1 MNKNHAI
8 NASDTGNTGKRLFPR
23 KALTLAI
30 FGALAM
36 AVSAGALAQE
46 AEVQADNSR
55 DQVKTLDKVLVT
67 ANKREENIREVA
79 TSISVIDEKQLERIN
94 ATQLTDYANY
104 IPGFQVNSGGTPG
117 KTTVSMRGIAP
128 LSSGSTIGTYLD
140 ETPAGSSGIYQ
151 AATNFALDLL
161 PYDIGRIEV
170 LRGPQGTLYGAGAM
184 GGLVK
189 YVTRQPDLQ
198 DYEFRVGG
206 GLSSVS
212 GGSSGNNF
220 RFGANLPLSKDQLG
234 IRVSYARNN
243 IPGYIDN
250 SINGKKDI
258 NDGSQTSARVAMLW
272 QGDGVSLKLAAMR
285 QTIDSKND
293 ASVSLKM
300 TSLDPFVSDLT
311 NQIWVNEPFS
321 KDIDFYSATV
331 DWDLGWADL
340 TSATG
345 YSDTT
350 TRQRG
355 DTTIP
360 YGNFADLALGQ
371 PAPGS
376 SYFDVGLDLT
386 KFNQEF
392 RLASKSDQPFEWLL
406 GMFYTREKGNQ
417 TQQIFLNKLDGS
429 PLDAPFDVLYGSLAA
444 LELPSTYKETS
455 FFANG
460 TYKFT
465 DRFKVGAGIRYAQ
478 NDQVFSQNNLGGALV
493 GVGKAPGSGSEN
505 IFTWSLTP
513 QFQISE
519 STMVYGKV
527 ATGYQPGGPNVAF
540 PGLPSQV
547 DSSTLISYELGL
559 KGLFAGNKV
568 QVDLAAFRIDWQDI
582 QVPTVFGGKSGLVNG
597 GTATTQGV
605 ELATLFS
612 PITDVQV
619 GFNAAWTDAKLSE
632 DYKTIYIPSG
642 ANIVEVTYG
651 LDNDRLPYVPTFSA
665 SLTADYFFPVGA
677 WEGNVG
683 GGLRWTGD
691 RMSGTTQRQVVRTA
705 AAPSTI
711 LATRITPPNSLN
723 GYSAIDLYAAV
734 SNENLT
740 IRAYAKNVTNERAY
754 SSISN
759 NLNQVTGAKNSR
771 SATPIQPRTIGLEID
786 YRF

>member
-1 MNKNHAI
+1 MNEQHA
-8 NASDTGNTGKRLFPR
+8 NDTGTFGGLQNRPLPR
-23 KALTLAI
+23 RVLTLAI
-30 FGALAM
+30 VGVLAM
-36 AVSAGALAQE
+36 AASGGALAQD
-46 AEVQADNSR
+46 AQTDTTKNAD
-55 DQVKTLDKVLVT
+55 DAKTLDRVIVT
-67 ANKREENIREVA
+67 ANKREENVREVA
-79 TSISVIDEKQLERIN
+79 SSITVLDEKQLERIN

-104 IPGFQVNSGGTPG
+104 IPGFQVNSNGTPG

-128 LSSGSTIGTYLD
+128 LSSGSTIGTYVD
-140 ETPAGSSGIYQ
+140 ETPVGSSGIYQ
-151 AATNFALDLL
+151 AATLFALDLL
-161 PYDIGRIEV
+161 PYDISRIEV

-206 GLSSVS
+206 GLSGVAD
-212 GGSSGNNF
+212 GDLGANF
-220 RFGANLPLSKDQLG
+220 RFGANLPLSRDKLG
-234 IRVSYARNN
+234 LRVSYARNN

-250 SINGKKDI
+250 SISGENDI

-272 QGDGVSLKLAAMR
+272 QGDGISLKLAAMR
-285 QTIDSKND
+285 QTIDSDND
-293 ASVSLKM
+293 ASVSLKT
-300 TSLDPFVSDLT
+300 TSLDPLGDDLAH
-311 NQIWVNEPFS
+311 QVFVNEPFS

-331 DWDLGWADL
+331 DWDLGWADF

-360 YGNFADLALGQ
+360 YGRFADLALGQ

-406 GMFYTREKGNQ
+406 GAFYTREKGNQ

-429 PLDAPFDVLYGSLAA
+429 PLDAPFDALFGSLAS
-444 LELPSTYKETS
+444 LELPSTYKETAV
-455 FFANG
+455 FANG
-460 TYKFT
+460 SFKFS
-465 DRFKVGAGIRYAQ
+465 DRFKVGAGVRYAQ
-478 NDQVFSQNNLGGALV
+478 NDQVFSQNNLGGALI
-493 GVGKAPGSGSEN
+493 GVGQSPGSGSEN
-505 IFTWSLTP
+505 VFTWSLTP
-513 QFQISE
+513 QFQINDNS
-519 STMVYGKV
+519 MVYGKV

-547 DSSTLISYELGL
+547 DSSTLTSYEVGL
-559 KGLFAGNKV
+559 KSAFADNSV
-568 QVDLAAFRIDWQDI
+568 LLDLAAYRIDWEDI
-582 QVPTVFGGKSGLVNG
+582 QVPTVFDGKSGLVNG

-612 PITDVQV
+612 PTANLQL
-619 GFNAAWTDAKLSE
+619 GFNAAYTDAKLTE
-632 DYKTIYIPSG
+632 NYDTVVIPGAAAITEITSG
-642 ANIVEVTYG
+642 LEGN
-651 LDNDRLPYVPTFSA
+651 RLPYVPEFSA
-665 SLTADYFFPVGA
+665 SLTADYFFPFGD

-691 RMSGTTQRQVVRTA
+691 RVSGTASRTVRRTNA
-705 AAPSTI
+705 TPSTV
-711 LATRITPPNSLN
+711 LSDVTTQPSQLDSF
-723 GYSAIDLYAAV
+723 SALDLYAAV
-734 SNENLT
+734 SNDHVT
-740 IRAYAKNVTNERAY
+740 IRAYVKNATNERAY
-754 SSISN
+754 LSIAN
-759 NLNQVTGAKNSR
+759 DLNQVTGATNSR
-771 SATPIQPRTIGLEID
+771 SATPVLPRTIGLEVD